1 MLRADH
7 GNEEEAEPMRVS
19 SKILLI
25 SLATS
30 VVLFLVAAPFGN
42 MKNHS
47 SFGYQFGNVVFA
59 MFLISVPVF
68 LVLVIIAV
76 VQAVMARRRTSV

>member
-1 MLRADH
+1 
-7 GNEEEAEPMRVS
+7 MRVTR
-19 SKILLI
+19 KILLI

-30 VVLFLVAAPFGN
+30 VVLFVVAAPFGN

-47 SFGYQFGNVVFA
+47 SFGYQFGDVVFT

-68 LVLVIIAV
+68 LILAIIAV
-76 VQAVMARRRTSV
+76 VQAVMTRRRTSV

>member
-1 MLRADH
+1 
-7 GNEEEAEPMRVS
+7 MRVTGKRVTR
-19 SKILLI
+19 KILLI

-30 VVLFLVAAPFGN
+30 VVLFVIAIPFGN
-42 MKNHS
+42 GKNHH
-47 SFGYQFGNVVFA
+47 SFGYVFGNVVFTL
-59 MFLISVPVF
+59 FLISVPVF